1 MEFEVEV
8 IGYLKDDLTSLGTLT
23 FEAKDWTEASNIA
36 VLKAPTL
43 VKEDPVTGFGFKWLK
58 PAKDTVL

>member
-23 FEAKDWTEASNIA
+23 FEAASWQAASQTAI
-36 VLKAPTL
+36 LRAPGL
-43 VKEDPVTGFGFKWLK
+43 VKDQPVTGFGFKWLK
-58 PAKDTVL
+58 PEKQTA